1 MRLIM
6 KPLLLS
12 LLLLPAV
19 AFANPSKM
27 AEDYCNTFKDI
38 SVKAYDTNEAP
49 EKIAKDALATLKSQ
63 NFDFAKLD
71 ATEADFSND
80 TVEVVKS
87 LRDAKAEIGSRE
99 EFQEGL
105 TQIVAACKIQ
115 MDSVLQEQKK

>member
-1 MRLIM
+1 M

-49 EKIAKDALATLKSQ
+49 GENRQRRIS
-63 NFDFAKLD
+63 NIEISKL
-71 ATEADFSND
+71 
-80 TVEVVKS
+80 
-87 LRDAKAEIGSRE
+87 
-99 EFQEGL
+99 
-105 TQIVAACKIQ
+105 
-115 MDSVLQEQKK
+115 

>member
-1 MRLIM
+1 MQRKLI
-6 KPLLLS
+6 
-12 LLLLPAV
+12 
-19 AFANPSKM
+19 
-27 AEDYCNTFKDI
+27 
-38 SVKAYDTNEAP
+38 
-49 EKIAKDALATLKSQ
+49 
-63 NFDFAKLD
+63 
-71 ATEADFSND
+71 FSNG

>member
-1 MRLIM
+1 M

-71 ATEADFSND
+71 ATEADFSNG
-80 TVEVVKS
+80 T
-87 LRDAKAEIGSRE
+87 LLINQGAF
-99 EFQEGL
+99 FQRR
-105 TQIVAACKIQ
+105 T
-115 MDSVLQEQKK
+115 S

>member
-1 MRLIM
+1 M

-63 NFDFAKLD
+63 NFDFAKFAKLD
-71 ATEADFSND
+71 ATEADFSNG